1 MTAIIVIGCII
12 LFFAVLLLSPVI
24 LRFSYKGGKMSAK
37 FQYLFFIID
46 FSPEKLAKR
55 ADKKSQKAVKKE
67 YKQQEA
73 EEEQPQKKKN
83 AATDTVK
90 TVWSYV
96 KASKKGLDIL
106 RKHLVFYK
114 IKGDIIVGGDDAA
127 RIAENY
133 AAYCTIA
140 ANGLSVLDTLFVV
153 KEPDI
158 YIQPDFL
165 NEKTLVELGFNVRIS
180 PLFPVLAG
188 ISILLGILKVMRKN
202 KQKRE
207 KTKGGKSNE
216 RNERNKQREHA
227 ASYQ

>member
-1 MTAIIVIGCII
+1 MTAIIVIGCIM

-37 FQYLFFIID
+37 LQYLFFIID
-46 FSPEKLAKR
+46 FSPEKLAAR
-55 ADKKSQKAVKKE
+55 TEKKSQKAVKEE
-67 YKQQEA
+67 YKKQKA

-83 AATDTVK
+83 AASDTIK

-96 KASKKGLDIL
+96 KASKKGLNIL
-106 RKHLVFYK
+106 RRNLVFYK
-114 IKGDIIVGGDDAA
+114 IKGAVIVGGGDAA
-127 RIAENY
+127 QIAESY
-133 AAYCTIA
+133 AKYCTIA

-153 KEPDI
+153 REPDI

-165 NEKTLVELGFNVRIS
+165 SEKTRLELGFKVRIS

-202 KQKRE
+202 KRKRE
-207 KTKGGKSNE
+207 KIKGGKSNE